1 MPRFVLREGSPALV
15 ALRAALRRASEQA
28 SAPSVDLNALSH
40 AMGEGAVALR
50 DAFGE
55 LGLPSTRLEAI
66 VRAFDLRTPR
76 SELERFVAARH
87 D

>member
-1 MPRFVLREGSPALV
+1 MPRFVLREGSPALL
-15 ALRAALRRASEQA
+15 ALRAALGRASELA
-28 SAPSVDLNALSH
+28 SGPSVDLNAL
-40 AMGEGAVALR
+40 AMAEGAVALR
-50 DAFGE
+50 DAFAE

-76 SELERFVAARH
+76 SELERFVAGRH